1 MLARAADWLKPGGTL
16 VYSVCSLE
24 PEEGEQVVQPFLAA
38 RPDYAL
44 DPIAPD
50 ELPSAM
56 RPNVGILRILPGTL
70 EDTGGHDGVFIARMR
85 RNNGGVVIPPPCHR
99 PSTGIKLLEQ

>member
-16 VYSVCSLE
+16 VSSVCSLE
-24 PEEGEQVVQPFLAA
+24 PEEGAQVVQPFLAA

-50 ELPSAM
+50 ALPSAM
-56 RPNVGILRILPGTL
+56 RPNDGILRILPGTY
-70 EDTGGHDGVFIARMR
+70 EDQGGAGGFFLHRLRRHSSAARSEGKR
-85 RNNGGVVIPPPCHR
+85 RD
-99 PSTGIKLLEQ
+99 TT